1 MKVLAEAQ
9 GARGEGM
16 VCRSSA
22 NRTTPH
28 HTVIYHPGAFLL
40 SLTPRHS
47 AFYLA
52 LIVCFKYTNTGV
64 FMVL

>member
-1 MKVLAEAQ
+1 MKVLMEAQ
-9 GARGEGM
+9 GARGW
-16 VCRSSA
+16 SA
-22 NRTTPH
+22 EAAPTEPH

-40 SLTPRHS
+40 SLTPKHS

-52 LIVCFKYTNTGV
+52 LIVCFQYTNTGV